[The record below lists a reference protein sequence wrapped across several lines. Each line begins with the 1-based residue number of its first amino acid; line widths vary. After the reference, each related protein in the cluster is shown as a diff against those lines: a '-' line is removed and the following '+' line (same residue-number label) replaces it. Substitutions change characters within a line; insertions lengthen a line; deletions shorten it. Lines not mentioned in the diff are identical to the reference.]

1 MQLYRIGSQA
11 ITVEP
16 VRTIAILAQRSKL
29 QSSVAIRERYLY
41 GARIYKQ
48 NSPSLFEWVN
58 CNADINM

>member
-48 NSPSLFEWVN
+48 NSPSLFE
-58 CNADINM
+58 

>member
-1 MQLYRIGSQA
+1 VKNAAIYRIGSQA

-29 QSSVAIRERYLY
+29 RSSVAKERYLY

-48 NSPSLFEWVN
+48 NSHSFFE
-58 CNADINM
+58 